1 MHSASA
7 YHSLVFAVAGLGAF
21 TSSLSQGSVCMSHK
35 CAVWIWDCSCFSVCC
50 VLCLLCGCSCLYM
63 CKCIRIGKYRFVS
76 GRGGL
81 CLSLYCQVYIG
92 WNRRQ
97 DTPRHCCGFHCHRS
111 CVSVGGQLFSD
122 HTSSQYQFNHTGIGS
137 GNLLLLLCSKL
148 CTLVHSF
155 KYGPAP
161 QNCG

>member
-1 MHSASA
+1 MQFG
-7 YHSLVFAVAGLGAF
+7 YETAVV
-21 TSSLSQGSVCMSHK
+21 SVYVVCY
-35 CAVWIWDCSCFSVCC
+35 VCC
-50 VLCLLCGCSCLYM
+50 VGVCVCTCVSAL
-63 CKCIRIGKYRFVS
+63 GKYRFVS

-122 HTSSQYQFNHTGIGS
+122 HTSSQYQVNHPGIGS

-161 QNCG
+161 QNCD